1 MSSSSC
7 DDSYTFTAKPTAS
20 YDIDEKATAS
30 YSIDEKATASYEVD
44 PTPCTE
50 LLAILTED
58 SIEILYETEVPMTVE
73 GAF

>member
-7 DDSYTFTAKPTAS
+7 DDSYTFTAKP
-20 YDIDEKATAS
+20 
-30 YSIDEKATASYEVD
+30 TASYEVD